1 MPVRVFVFGAARV
14 EGRPDSGRLD
24 ATPVDIGA
32 RKPRSIVA
40 ALAMTPGR
48 PVSPGLLAD
57 LVWAGEPPPAAHGAL
72 HAYISGL
79 RKALEPDRRARTAA
93 SVLETT
99 DHGYLLNIDRAAV
112 DVHRF
117 AADVRAAERSL
128 APLAGQLGH
137 GDTSG
142 WPDRTETAALVERL
156 DETLAAWNGEP
167 YADLPDHPDVLA
179 ERAALERLRAAA
191 EEARLVGLLGLGEH
205 ASVLSTAESAIA
217 REPLRERLRAVHAVA
232 LLRSGRQVEALDALR
247 AFREL
252 LADDTGL
259 DPGPELAGLEEAIL
273 RQDPALTVRLPDP
286 VRRPTR
292 PGHATRETVQPTTQP
307 TEQPTEPT
315 APDVGRDGP
324 RAELRSLLDRLGR
337 GSGALATVIGE
348 PGIGKSWLVR
358 HLSDE
363 ARARGVCVAAGA
375 CSQDDGAPPLWPWLD
390 VLRALEADG
399 DETAEVSLADVISA
413 EAGSLGPGRLAFQT
427 WDRIARAVIDAAR
440 RRPVVVVLD
449 DLHWADEAT
458 LRALRHLAAVAPDD
472 VALAIVATRR
482 SHPEPTG
489 ALADVAEAFAR
500 RHALRIELDGLDPA
514 DSVALVGAV
523 SRSGVDP
530 AVAHSWHDR
539 SGGNPFF
546 LVELARLGAEA
557 ASLPATVRE
566 VVTRRLEAL
575 PADTLTSL
583 RAAAV
588 VGRSFLV
595 EAVAGTLQREV
606 EEVETDL
613 DTAVAAGLV
622 QGQGLDGYAFTHALT
637 HEAVVLTVP
646 PRSRARLHAQI
657 AHTLE
662 TDPVLR
668 ALLTDD
674 ELTAELARHW
684 LASGPTHADRA
695 WRAAAAAADQARRAT
710 AYREALTLRR
720 EAVTSLDRVPGAGLE
735 ERYHLLLELARDS
748 AYAAWWPTVSEASY
762 AAMSLARTLDRPD
775 LVGPAAAGLSRYCVW
790 TIHDW
795 METSEDGVDDLRWA
809 LRTLPEDDSA
819 ERCMLV
825 LSLAVELYY
834 DPGAVAERAA
844 LVDAGLDLARRL
856 ADPAVLAWAS
866 RAAWLASWSPSH
878 TRDRLELDE
887 EALAAARAA
896 GDHAGQ
902 AVALLALA
910 TDGLELSGP
919 GAWEEPARAAEAMAE
934 RERLPYVLWTVSWV
948 EMSLAALRGDLVEA
962 DRRRDHVLGL
972 AREMALPIG
981 DIPPVIVETIRHV
994 WEPRPADAEVAEL
1007 IVAQD
1012 LVHPGPGAGLGH
1024 GLLARVGDPAVLRR
1038 SMTEHPPV
1046 ETLETWAT
1054 PMLACFE
1061 VEAASVVG
1069 DVGVARRWSR
1079 VLQPLQG
1086 RMALAGVSLVFG
1098 PVDGYLALASATLGD
1113 REDAGRL
1120 ADRALVQADEWGL
1133 PAYREWLLAQ
1143 RSRLGF

>member
-1 MPVRVFVFGAARV
+1 VPVRVFVFGAARV
-14 EGRPDSGRLD
+14 EGRPDGSAAD
-24 ATPVDIGA
+24 HATPVDIGA

-79 RKALEPDRRARTAA
+79 RKALEPDRRARAAA

-99 DHGYLLNIDRAAV
+99 DHGYLLNIDREAV

-117 AADVRAAERSL
+117 GADVRAAERSL

-137 GDTSG
+137 GEAAS
-142 WPDRTETAALVERL
+142 WPDRTQTAALVEQL
-156 DETLAAWNGEP
+156 DEALAAWHGEP

-179 ERAALERLRAAA
+179 ERAALDRLRVAA
-191 EEARLVGLLGLGEH
+191 EEARLLGLLGLGEH

-259 DPGPELAGLEEAIL
+259 DPGPELAGLEQAIL
-273 RQDPALTVRLPDP
+273 QQDPALSMRLPDP
-286 VRRPTR
+286 VSTPAPAPRPASAAQTAPHR
-292 PGHATRETVQPTTQP
+292 
-307 TEQPTEPT
+307 T
-315 APDVGRDGP
+315 APDIGRDGP
-324 RAELRSLLDRLGR
+324 RAELRAVLARLDE
-337 GSGALATVIGE
+337 GSGAVATVIGE

-358 HLSDE
+358 HLADE
-363 ARARGVCVAAGA
+363 AQAQGVCVAAGS

-390 VLRALEADG
+390 VLRALEADA

-413 EAGSLGPGRLAFQT
+413 EAGSLGPGQLAFQT
-427 WDRIARAVIDAAR
+427 WDRIARAVLGAAQ
-440 RRPVVVVLD
+440 RRPVLVVLD

-472 VALAIVATRR
+472 LPLAIVATRR
-482 SHPEPTG
+482 RHPEPTG

-500 RHALRIELDGLDPA
+500 RHALRVELDGLDRA
-514 DSVALVGAV
+514 ESVALVEAV
-523 SRSGVDP
+523 SRTGVDP
-530 AVAHSWHDR
+530 AVARSWHDR

-546 LVELARLGAEA
+546 LVELARLGPEA
-557 ASLPATVRE
+557 PAVPATVRD
-566 VVTRRLEAL
+566 VVARRLDAL
-575 PADTLTSL
+575 PAATLESL
-583 RAAAV
+583 RAAAM
-588 VGRSFLV
+588 VGRSFLA
-595 EAVAGTLQREV
+595 EAVAGTVQREV

-613 DTAVAAGLV
+613 EPARAAGLV
-622 QGQGLDGYAFTHALT
+622 LDQGSDGYAFTHALT

-646 PRSRARLHAQI
+646 PRSRARLHALV

-662 TDPVLR
+662 TDSRLR

-674 ELTAELARHW
+674 QLTAELARHW
-684 LASGPTHADRA
+684 LASGPTHADQA

-720 EAVTSLDRVPGAGLE
+720 EAIASHERVPGAGLE
-735 ERYHLLLELARDS
+735 ERYRLLLELARDS

-762 AAMSLARTLDRPD
+762 AAMALARTLDRPD
-775 LVGPAAAGLSRYCVW
+775 LVGPAAAGISRYCVW

-795 METSEDGVDDLRWA
+795 MEVSEDGVDDLRWA
-809 LRTLPEDDSA
+809 LRLLPEDDSA
-819 ERCMLV
+819 ERCMLL

-834 DPGAVAERAA
+834 DAGAVAERAA

-856 ADPAVLAWAS
+856 ADPALQSWAS
-866 RAAWLASWSPSH
+866 RAAWLASWSPAH

-896 GDHAGQ
+896 GDLAGQ

-919 GAWEEPARAAEAMAE
+919 SAWEEPARAAEVIAE
-934 RERLPYVLWTVSWV
+934 REQLPYVLWTVSWV

-962 DRRRDHVLGL
+962 DRRQDHVLAL
-972 AREMALPIG
+972 AREVALPIG
-981 DIPPVIVETIRHV
+981 DIPPVIVDTIRHV

-1038 SMTEHPPV
+1038 SMSEHPPT

-1061 VEAASVVG
+1061 IEAASVVG
-1069 DVGVARRWSR
+1069 DVAAARRWSR
-1079 VLQPLQG
+1079 VLEPMTG

-1098 PVDGYLALASATLGD
+1098 PVDGYLALASATTGD
-1113 REDAGRL
+1113 REAAGRL
-1120 ADRALVQADEWGL
+1120 ADRALAQEYAWSL

-1143 RSRLGF
+1143 RTRLGF

>member
-14 EGRPDSGRLD
+14 EGRPHGSGADD

-40 ALAMTPGR
+40 ALSMTPGR

-79 RKALEPDRRARTAA
+79 RKALEPDRQSRAAA

-99 DHGYLLNIDRAAV
+99 DHGYRLDIDRQAV

-117 AADVRAAERSL
+117 AADVRAAERGL
-128 APLAGQLGH
+128 APLAGLLGH
-137 GDTSG
+137 GDASG
-142 WPDRTETAALVERL
+142 WPDRETTAALVEQL
-156 DETLAAWNGEP
+156 DEALAAWDGEP

-179 ERAALERLRAAA
+179 ERAALERLRVAA

-217 REPLRERLRAVHAVA
+217 REPMRERLRAVHAVA

-259 DPGPELAGLEEAIL
+259 DPGPELAGLEQAIL

-286 VRRPTR
+286 VATPAPRTAPGPPPTR
-292 PGHATRETVQPTTQP
+292 P
-307 TEQPTEPT
+307 PT
-315 APDVGRDGP
+315 APDIGRDGP
-324 RAELRSLLDRLGR
+324 RAELRVILDRLGQ
-337 GSGALATVIGE
+337 GSSALATVIGE

-363 ARARGVCVAAGA
+363 ARAHGVCVAAGA

-390 VLRALEADG
+390 VLRALEADA
-399 DETAEVSLADVISA
+399 DETSEVSLADVISA
-413 EAGSLGPGRLAFQT
+413 EAGPLGPGQLAFQM
-427 WDRIARAVIDAAR
+427 WDRIAQTVLVAAR
-440 RRPVVVVLD
+440 RRPVLVVLD

-458 LRALRHLAAVAPDD
+458 LRALRHLAAVTPDD
-472 VALAIVATRR
+472 LPLAVVATRR
-482 SHPEPTG
+482 RHPEPTG
-489 ALADVAEAFAR
+489 ALADVGEAFAR
-500 RHALRIELDGLDPA
+500 RHALRVELDGLDRA
-514 DSVALVGAV
+514 ESVALVEAV
-523 SRSGVDP
+523 SGVGVDP
-530 AVAHSWHDR
+530 AVARSWHDR

-546 LVELARLGAEA
+546 LVELARLGPEVPAV
-557 ASLPATVRE
+557 PATVRD
-566 VVTRRLEAL
+566 VVARRLDAL
-575 PADTLTSL
+575 PTDALESL
-583 RAAAV
+583 RAAAI
-588 VGRSFLV
+588 VGRSFSA
-595 EAVAGTLQREV
+595 EAVAATVQREV
-606 EEVETDL
+606 DEVETDL
-613 DTAVAAGLV
+613 EPARAAGLV
-622 QGQGLDGYAFTHALT
+622 LDQGPDGYAFTHALT
-637 HEAVVLTVP
+637 QEAVVLTVP
-646 PRSRARLHAQI
+646 PRSRARLHAQV
-657 AHTLE
+657 AHALE
-662 TDPVLR
+662 TDTRLR

-684 LASGPTHADRA
+684 LASGPTHADQA

-720 EAVTSLDRVPGAGLE
+720 EAIASHERVPGARLE
-735 ERYHLLLELARDS
+735 ERYRLLLELARDS

-762 AAMSLARTLDRPD
+762 AAMALARTLDRAD
-775 LVGPAAAGLSRYCVW
+775 LVGPAAAGISRYCVW

-795 METSEDGVDDLRWA
+795 MEMSEDGVDDLRWA
-809 LRTLPEDDSA
+809 LRALPEDDSA
-819 ERCMLV
+819 ERCMLL

-856 ADPAVLAWAS
+856 ADPALQSWAS
-866 RAAWLASWSPSH
+866 RAAWLATWSPSH
-878 TRDRLELDE
+878 TQDRLELDE
-887 EALAAARAA
+887 EALAAARAS
-896 GDHAGQ
+896 GDLAGQ

-910 TDGLELSGP
+910 TDALELSGP
-919 GAWEEPARAAEAMAE
+919 SAWEEPARAAEAIAE

-948 EMSLAALRGDLVEA
+948 EMSLAALRGDLLEA
-962 DRRRDHVLGL
+962 DRRQGQVL
-972 AREMALPIG
+972 AFAQEVALPIG
-981 DIPPVIVETIRHV
+981 DIPPVIVDTIRHV

-1038 SMTEHPPV
+1038 SMTEHPPT

-1061 VEAASVVG
+1061 VEAASVVR
-1069 DVGVARRWSR
+1069 DAAVARRWAR
-1079 VLQPLQG
+1079 VLEPLAG

-1098 PVDGYLALASATLGD
+1098 PVDGYLALASATTGD
-1113 REDAGRL
+1113 REAAGRL
-1120 ADRALVQADEWGL
+1120 ADLALTQAQEWRL
-1133 PAYREWLLAQ
+1133 PAYRDWLLAQ
-1143 RSRLGF
+1143 RARLEF